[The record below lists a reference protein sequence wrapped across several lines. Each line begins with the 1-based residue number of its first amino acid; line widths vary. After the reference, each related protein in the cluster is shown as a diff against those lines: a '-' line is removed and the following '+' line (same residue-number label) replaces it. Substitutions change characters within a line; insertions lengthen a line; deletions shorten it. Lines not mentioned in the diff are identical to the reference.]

1 MAWWLWVLVAIVVVV
16 VIVAI
21 IERRGIRESIRR
33 RRM

>member
-1 MAWWLWVLVAIVVVV
+1 MAWWAWVLLAIVVAVV
-16 VIVAI
+16 LIAI